1 MFAEWLMSFSA
12 FLYRQIIYKKINIEH
27 TKKDTG
33 MMSCHVNKLHIFL
46 PINFLPYLIIFKS
59 FVHQNEEA
67 LFISYTKVN
76 L

>member
-1 MFAEWLMSFSA
+1 
-12 FLYRQIIYKKINIEH
+12 
-27 TKKDTG
+27 
-33 MMSCHVNKLHIFL
+33 MSCKQITHFL

-76 L
+76 LYAILL